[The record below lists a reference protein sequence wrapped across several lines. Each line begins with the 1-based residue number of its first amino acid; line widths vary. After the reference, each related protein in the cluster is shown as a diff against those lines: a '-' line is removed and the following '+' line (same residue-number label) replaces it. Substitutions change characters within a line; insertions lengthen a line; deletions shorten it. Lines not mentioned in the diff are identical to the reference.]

1 MPRTLS
7 EINAIIAEMEKEK
20 REILKKIEEAERE
33 KVIIAAEMKKAAM
46 LSRELRNRF

>member
-7 EINAIIAEMEKEK
+7 EINTIIAEMEKEK